1 MSEAVAIDPIDIRIC
16 EYFNALTEEEKQR
29 FIRSVINNPQ
39 YHNTKGQFRY
49 ELLES
54 AIKQTEIDNDYILLN
69 RYGIEEK
76 LSRSY
81 NKDSIRK
88 HTATLE
94 DFDRRYTIIFR
105 IGLSYFMLERIFN
118 NFRQENRKIKCNI
131 QRFCS
136 TIQNIC
142 MTNATT
148 NSVASDSF
156 AVASDSFAVASDDN
170 DNSGNNSSLSDG
182 PGIEMMPLKKKDTNG
197 GRKSKMRKSR
207 KSRRRKTKK
216 TKKSR
221 K

>member
-1 MSEAVAIDPIDIRIC
+1 MSEAVAIDPIDIQIC
-16 EYFNALTEEEKQR
+16 DYFNAFTEEEKKR
-29 FIRSVINNPQ
+29 FIKSVINNPQ
-39 YHNTKGQFRY
+39 YHDTDGQFRY
-49 ELLES
+49 NLLES
-54 AIKQTEIDNDYILLN
+54 AIIQSDIDNEDIFWNRDSIENKLL
-69 RYGIEEK
+69 
-76 LSRSY
+76 RSY
-81 NKDSIRK
+81 KEDSIRK
-88 HTATLE
+88 HTATLQ
-94 DFDRRYTIIFR
+94 DFDRRDIINHG

-118 NFRQENRKIKCNI
+118 SFRQQNRKINCDI

-142 MTNATT
+142 MTNAPT

-170 DNSGNNSSLSDG
+170 DNYGNNSSLSDG
-182 PGIEMMPLKKKDTNG
+182 PGIEMMTLKRKGTNG

>member
-39 YHNTKGQFRY
+39 YHDTDGQFRY

-118 NFRQENRKIKCNI
+118 NFLQENRKIKCNI

-148 NSVASDSF
+148 NS
-156 AVASDSFAVASDDN
+156 VASDSFAVASDDN

>member
-1 MSEAVAIDPIDIRIC
+1 
-16 EYFNALTEEEKQR
+16 
-29 FIRSVINNPQ
+29 
-39 YHNTKGQFRY
+39 
-49 ELLES
+49 
-54 AIKQTEIDNDYILLN
+54 
-69 RYGIEEK
+69 
-76 LSRSY
+76 
-81 NKDSIRK
+81 
-88 HTATLE
+88 
-94 DFDRRYTIIFR
+94 
-105 IGLSYFMLERIFN
+105 MLERIFN